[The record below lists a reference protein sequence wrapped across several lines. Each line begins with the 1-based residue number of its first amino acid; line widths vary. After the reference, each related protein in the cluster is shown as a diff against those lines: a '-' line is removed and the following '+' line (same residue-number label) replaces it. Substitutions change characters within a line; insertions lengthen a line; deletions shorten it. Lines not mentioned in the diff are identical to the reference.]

1 MARKIHFLAHAKFRQ
16 ISSGAVANVYG
27 TVFKNYFVGSAFRPF
42 KDFVRR
48 LGAFEVDGRQIRPEM
63 ERDRRSPI
71 ALLKHRREQ
80 VLPSVLLHVIEASRP
95 VDATENVR
103 TVGAA
108 IDDMNNFVSI
118 VAYVEHI
125 GVSDFS

>member
-1 MARKIHFLAHAKFRQ
+1 
-16 ISSGAVANVYG
+16 
-27 TVFKNYFVGSAFRPF
+27 
-42 KDFVRR
+42 
-48 LGAFEVDGRQIRPEM
+48 M

-108 IDDMNNFVSI
+108 IDDMNNFVAI